1 MNVDKQIF
9 DLVERIGRLMR
20 DLELADTA
28 SESGTPIA
36 IAMANEA
43 WRKASRELNDIMS
56 ALAALE
62 PESFPAAAAL
72 ADAASATGSPLLI
85 AALRDWLLR
94 QAIRQADAA
103 EHHQARIED
112 EPPIGMLPDG
122 SLNLERAFR
131 PRIVKSAPA
140 VHHDEPN

>member
-43 WRKASRELNDIMS
+43 WRKAERWTRSVSGQPIPRSLEQRGPPK
-56 ALAALE
+56 ALSL
-62 PESFPAAAAL
+62 
-72 ADAASATGSPLLI
+72 SAT
-85 AALRDWLLR
+85 
-94 QAIRQADAA
+94 
-103 EHHQARIED
+103 
-112 EPPIGMLPDG
+112 
-122 SLNLERAFR
+122 
-131 PRIVKSAPA
+131 
-140 VHHDEPN
+140 